1 MQAVFLLDTLNAG
14 SNLSTETTRRIKQNV
29 TDALFTARVFL
40 PGLFEKNVFLILN
53 LILPLV
59 DFLTDAINAGNG
71 LHTKYIRP
79 ITLENGKIT
88 YTVHDLKLLH
98 P

>member
-1 MQAVFLLDTLNAG
+1 MQVVFLLDTFNAG

-40 PGLFEKNVFLILN
+40 PGLFKKNVFLILN
-53 LILPLV
+53 IVLPLV

-79 ITLENGKIT
+79 LTLKKWENNL
-88 YTVHDLKLLH
+88 YS

>member
-1 MQAVFLLDTLNAG
+1 MQVVILLDTLNAG
-14 SNLSTETTRRIKQNV
+14 SYLSTATTTRIKQNV

-53 LILPLV
+53 IFLPLV

-71 LHTKYIRP
+71 LHTKYIRQL
-79 ITLENGKIT
+79 TLKKWENNL
-88 YTVHDLKLLH
+88 YS